1 MAALVTTGAV
11 IVPAEKVE
19 AVEVLLKPSKSADLD
34 MLVSRL
40 NRSCAVLL
48 VLSILRAGSKEGM
61 FAFLAAVSVLCCSL
75 PGARGVA
82 ISARFAKVYAFVA
95 AVLAVHSCAVPMVA
109 LVHGVPMEVVEEVQL
124 RCESMDPALAES
136 LMGWAHNATQAWH
149 ERFHKEEDGPFSH
162 GRIGHGP
169 GHGHNDERFHE
180 EPSVMTDR
188 CCLPVDNVKVAQSTG
203 AVMGEPCTGTGAC
216 LLIEA
221 GDTFSCEIDPGYFTS
236 AHQCATDTGIWCDG
250 HTCAEPTTRC
260 AKLSRGF
267 KQARLDGSLPRP
279 SSPRGAG
286 RLRTRPCLPA
296 RGRPHSSLQ
305 GGLHSP

>member
-1 MAALVTTGAV
+1 MAVLVTTGAV

-19 AVEVLLKPSKSADLD
+19 AVEVLLKPSKDADLD

-48 VLSILRAGSKEGM
+48 VLSVLRAGSMEGM

-162 GRIGHGP
+162 GGIGHGP
-169 GHGHNDERFHE
+169 GHGHNDERLHE
-180 EPSVMTDR
+180 VPSVMNGTD
-188 CCLPVDNVKVAQSTG
+188 
-203 AVMGEPCTGTGAC
+203 
-216 LLIEA
+216 
-221 GDTFSCEIDPGYFTS
+221 
-236 AHQCATDTGIWCDG
+236 
-250 HTCAEPTTRC
+250 PTTRC

-279 SSPRGAG
+279 SSPRGAALG
-286 RLRTRPCLPA
+286 LASPLGAAPTRACRGGSTRRDTAADTRYSTHSHTPDAAYRRHAAHRPTAAPQMAALSLTLPCSDLPGTWP
-296 RGRPHSSLQ
+296 RSS
-305 GGLHSP
+305 S